1 MAVYKRSYRAYEGP
15 VTSPAERI
23 LVLARYAWAEAWASK
38 ITIALFILC
47 FVPCLISLVGIY
59 AANNPLVRSLIN
71 GKASELINVDAGF
84 FLKVLSGQC
93 WLALVL
99 LSWVAPRV
107 ITFDLADSALPILLS
122 HPISRFGYLFG
133 KFLALF
139 ATLSIVTWIP
149 CLGLFIYQGY
159 TSTLPW
165 MAGNLRIAFGI
176 LAGSF
181 IWIIL
186 LSILGLALS
195 AWVKWRVVA
204 TGVIFAAVFIPA
216 GVGAIASAVLRTRWG
231 FLLNIPYMITLVWQR
246 LLGAPEHFNTDNFLP
261 NGAIACMLTL
271 ACLVCFAMLNQ
282 RIRAREVVR
291 G

>member
-47 FVPCLISLVGIY
+47 LVPCLISLVGIY

-107 ITFDLADSALPILLS
+107 ITFD
-122 HPISRFGYLFG
+122 RC
-133 KFLALF
+133 
-139 ATLSIVTWIP
+139 V
-149 CLGLFIYQGY
+149 
-159 TSTLPW
+159 
-165 MAGNLRIAFGI
+165 
-176 LAGSF
+176 
-181 IWIIL
+181 
-186 LSILGLALS
+186 
-195 AWVKWRVVA
+195 
-204 TGVIFAAVFIPA
+204 
-216 GVGAIASAVLRTRWG
+216 
-231 FLLNIPYMITLVWQR
+231 
-246 LLGAPEHFNTDNFLP
+246 
-261 NGAIACMLTL
+261 
-271 ACLVCFAMLNQ
+271 
-282 RIRAREVVR
+282 
-291 G
+291 